1 MTDAHP
7 KLTRLRAQISK
18 LAEDIEGLR
27 EGVRPESEALA
38 AVDQHIQKMAES
50 VRIQPF
56 AFAHTSGGG
65 DPVSMYPE
73 DSHRYACKFFP
84 DVIRA
89 RLYDEVK
96 ALYQSGLTVADDAAR
111 EKMEAQLLDLEHQEE
126 AFIRQAAAEGKSI
139 PRRADA
145 NPVVLLAD

>member
-1 MTDAHP
+1 
-7 KLTRLRAQISK
+7 
-18 LAEDIEGLR
+18 
-27 EGVRPESEALA
+27 
-38 AVDQHIQKMAES
+38 
-50 VRIQPF
+50 
-56 AFAHTSGGG
+56 
-65 DPVSMYPE
+65 MYPE
-73 DSHRYACKFFP
+73 DSHRYACEFFP

-96 ALYQSGLTVADDAAR
+96 AIYQSGLTVADDAAR

-139 PRRADA
+139 PRRSDA